1 MSSDVRAASSSEGRP
16 PRIVGP
22 APGDWFFYG
31 SLKPS
36 QPGWDQ
42 IIDLIE
48 ARVDADAV
56 GWTVTRRDG
65 LPLLEQWDEQED
77 AVAPGIVVRAK
88 AGCEDE
94 LKTRLKRI
102 ENDSVYRVTNVRVRV
117 KPGEG
122 QLEGVEYAWAWVAK
136 DHGRDRG
143 LPLPQ
148 GWGLEHDE
156 LFARGF
162 PVLFDYLKPCI
173 ERITR
178 GERNDHDYWTSF
190 IFPLEGG
197 FLVLCSMLERLAIV
211 RDKAPGKTTDR
222 IEALDSH
229 PAATHAAIT
238 ARPPQVTVFVANSRE
253 RMASV
258 WLEVPTESRDG
269 ELYVPFQA
277 WYTVRSNLAHQG
289 KEPLQRNIDLIT
301 RSAAGVFDTLAI
313 LLTRMAP
320 SLSEEWQR
328 FGFDYRVDRLSALL
342 PDAER
347 FGEIGSERRL

>member
-122 QLEGVEYAWAWVAK
+122 QLEGVEYARAWVAK

-173 ERITR
+173 ERITC

-253 RMASV
+253 DGVGVVGGANRVARRRVVRALPGLVHRAIQPGASGQRAAPEEHRPDHEICRRRV
-258 WLEVPTESRDG
+258 RYSGNPPDENGPVPLRR
-269 ELYVPFQA
+269 VA
-277 WYTVRSNLAHQG
+277 AVR
-289 KEPLQRNIDLIT
+289 
-301 RSAAGVFDTLAI
+301 V
-313 LLTRMAP
+313 
-320 SLSEEWQR
+320 
-328 FGFDYRVDRLSALL
+328 RL
-342 PDAER
+342 P
-347 FGEIGSERRL
+347 G

>member
-1 MSSDVRAASSSEGRP
+1 MSSGVRVVSASEGRP

-42 IIDLIE
+42 IIDLVE
-48 ARVDADAV
+48 ARADADAV
-56 GWTVTRRDG
+56 GWTVTQRDG

-77 AVAPGIVVRAK
+77 AAAPGIVVRAK

-102 ENDSVYRVTNVRVRV
+102 ENDAVYRVTNVRVRV

-122 QLEGVEYAWAWVAK
+122 QLEGVEHAWAWVAK

-143 LPLPQ
+143 LPLPE

-162 PVLFDYLKPCI
+162 PVLYDYLRPCI
-173 ERITR
+173 DGTAR
-178 GERNDHDYWTSF
+178 GERDDHDYWTSF

-197 FLVLCSMLERLAIV
+197 FLVLCSMLERLAIAGT
-211 RDKAPGKTTDR
+211 RR
-222 IEALDSH
+222 
-229 PAATHAAIT
+229 PARQPSELRHWTLT
-238 ARPPQVTVFVANSRE
+238 PPR
-253 RMASV
+253 R
-258 WLEVPTESRDG
+258 
-269 ELYVPFQA
+269 
-277 WYTVRSNLAHQG
+277 
-289 KEPLQRNIDLIT
+289 T
-301 RSAAGVFDTLAI
+301 R
-313 LLTRMAP
+313 
-320 SLSEEWQR
+320 
-328 FGFDYRVDRLSALL
+328 LL
-342 PDAER
+342 PRGHHKSPSSSPTRAR
-347 FGEIGSERRL
+347 GWRRSGRRCQQSRATASCTCRSRLGTPCDPTWHTRAKSRSSGTSN